1 MLLVSA
7 HESGQREGVMVV
19 IEEGS
24 RAYGTSGNG
33 VVVLHC
39 PGRGGAGALY
49 IPPHATAVTVG
60 M

>member
-24 RAYGTSGNG
+24 RASGSG
-33 VVVLHC
+33 VVALHC
-39 PGRGGAGALY
+39 PGRGEAGALFV
-49 IPPHATAVTVG
+49 PPHATAVTVVI
-60 M
+60 